1 MRGCEARTQGAPV
14 LIANTGA
21 TEDAGSRR
29 AAHLRRLNTLCRKG
43 LSNMDSFLLSG
54 RERRET
60 LEQDVDVLERVAEV
74 ED

>member
-1 MRGCEARTQGAPV
+1 MRGWEARTQGASV

-29 AAHLRRLNTLCRKG
+29 AAHLRRLNTLCREG
-43 LSNMDSFLLSG
+43 LLSMNG
-54 RERRET
+54 LLLSVRELREA
-60 LEQDVDVLERVAEV
+60 LEDDVDVLERVAEI